1 MVYAL
6 SSAEY
11 FAYGAVKILNDIGI
25 VDYLCFGSEIGK
37 IKPLDDIANIL
48 CDEPLLY
55 KSLLKNELKKG
66 LSYPVARNQALIGY
80 FHAKKDFYK
89 DRDDLLNKSNNI
101 LGIEYLKALKRL
113 NSSIVPVTIKRINNN
128 YNTEEITGNISSA
141 TAIRKHLL
149 KSHNSLQNV
158 LDTTLPE
165 PCYNILNKE
174 FSSGRGPV
182 FASDFYPIIS
192 ALIRKFPGCHIKEIA
207 YVAEGLENRIKKA
220 ADSSGTYDELINKI
234 CTKRYTTTRIQRILM
249 NIMIGIT
256 SRDIK
261 NFIHFGPQ
269 YAKVLGF
276 NESGKFL
283 MSLIKK
289 NSIIPLILKTANFTG
304 SCNPLLKKMLELECI
319 STDLYV
325 LGYKNPEY
333 KKAGQEFTQNII
345 KVE

>member
-1 MVYAL
+1 M
-6 SSAEY
+6 
-11 FAYGAVKILNDIGI
+11 
-25 VDYLCFGSEIGK
+25 
-37 IKPLDDIANIL
+37 
-48 CDEPLLY
+48 
-55 KSLLKNELKKG
+55 
-66 LSYPVARNQALIGY
+66 
-80 FHAKKDFYK
+80 
-89 DRDDLLNKSNNI
+89 
-101 LGIEYLKALKRL
+101 
-113 NSSIVPVTIKRINNN
+113 
-128 YNTEEITGNISSA
+128 
-141 TAIRKHLL
+141 
-149 KSHNSLQNV
+149 
-158 LDTTLPE
+158 
-165 PCYNILNKE
+165 
-174 FSSGRGPV
+174 
-182 FASDFYPIIS
+182 
-192 ALIRKFPGCHIKEIA
+192 
-207 YVAEGLENRIKKA
+207 AEGLENRIKKA

>member
-1 MVYAL
+1 M
-6 SSAEY
+6 
-11 FAYGAVKILNDIGI
+11 
-25 VDYLCFGSEIGK
+25 
-37 IKPLDDIANIL
+37 
-48 CDEPLLY
+48 
-55 KSLLKNELKKG
+55 
-66 LSYPVARNQALIGY
+66 ARNQALIGY
-80 FHAKKDFYK
+80 FHAKDFYK

-207 YVAEGLENRIKKA
+207 YVAEGLENRIKA

-261 NFIHFGPQ
+261 ILFTLDPNMPKCLDLMNRGNF
-269 YAKVLGF
+269 
-276 NESGKFL
+276 
-283 MSLIKK
+283 
-289 NSIIPLILKTANFTG
+289 
-304 SCNPLLKKMLELECI
+304 
-319 STDLYV
+319 
-325 LGYKNPEY
+325 
-333 KKAGQEFTQNII
+333 
-345 KVE
+345 